1 MIETANTKAAS
12 GTAVMNLAKIL
23 LVDDDPQ
30 VRRALRTT
38 LTSAGY
44 VVVEAR
50 TGEEA
55 LEEVQSEGAVDM
67 VLLDLKMPGIGGLEA
82 CRRIRKIFDVPILVI
97 SVLRSQEDKV
107 QAFDAGADDYL
118 VKPFGIQELLSRIH
132 ALRRRVSGSGPVPPY
147 ESAGL
152 KIDFERRRV
161 VVDTVQ
167 VHLTPSEFELLRYL
181 VLNEG
186 KPVSHHTLL
195 QSLWGPEHVREV
207 QRLRVTIN
215 QLRRKIETNPSRMRY
230 IHTEHQFGYR
240 FEPVQ
245 QTGKRRSKT

>member
-1 MIETANTKAAS
+1 
-12 GTAVMNLAKIL
+12 MNPAKIL
-23 LVDDDPQ
+23 LVDDDSQ

-44 VVVEAR
+44 IVVEAR

-55 LEEVQSEGAVDM
+55 LEEVQAEGAADM

-97 SVLRSQEDKV
+97 SVLRTQEDKV

-132 ALRRRVSGSGPVPPY
+132 ALRRRAAGS
-147 ESAGL
+147 ESIPAFESSGL

-161 VVDTVQ
+161 VVDSNQ
-167 VHLTPSEFELLRYL
+167 VHLTPTDFELLRYL
-181 VLNEG
+181 VLHEG

-195 QSLWGPEHVREV
+195 SSIWGPEHSKDI
-207 QRLRVTIN
+207 QRLRVAIN
-215 QLRRKIETNPSRMRY
+215 QLRRAIEKDSGRIRY
-230 IHTEHQFGYR
+230 IHTDHQFGYR
-240 FEPVQ
+240 FEPVLQ
-245 QTGKRRSKT
+245 KSAKRIVKA

>member
-1 MIETANTKAAS
+1 MSYLIETLHAPPVGKS
-12 GTAVMNLAKIL
+12 SVMNHAKIL

-44 VVVEAR
+44 AVVEAR

-55 LEEVQSEGAVDM
+55 LEEVQAEGAVDM

-97 SVLRSQEDKV
+97 SVLRTQEDKV

-132 ALRRRVSGSGPVPPY
+132 ALRRRVAGAESIPPY

-161 VVDTVQ
+161 VIESDQ
-167 VHLTPSEFELLRYL
+167 VHLTP
-181 VLNEG
+181 
-186 KPVSHHTLL
+186 
-195 QSLWGPEHVREV
+195 
-207 QRLRVTIN
+207 
-215 QLRRKIETNPSRMRY
+215 
-230 IHTEHQFGYR
+230 TE
-240 FEPVQ
+240 
-245 QTGKRRSKT
+245 